1 MRAFDIIAKKR
12 DKKELNKEEIEF
24 FIEGYTKGE
33 VTDYQTSALLM
44 AIYLNGFTKEETV
57 NLTMAMIKSGDIVDL
72 SEINGIKVDKH
83 STGGVGDKTSL
94 ILVPMVAAAGGK
106 VAKLSGRG
114 LGHTGGTLDKL
125 EAIPGFDINVSK
137 ENFID
142 FVNKSGLVIAGQT
155 QNIVPA
161 DKKIYALRDVTATID
176 SIPLIA
182 ASIMSKKIASGSDAI
197 LLDVKYGDGA
207 FMKTKEDAEKLAEA
221 MVSIGKGLN
230 RNTSAAITLNG
241 EPLGY
246 AIGNALEIQEVIE
259 VLSDRGPED
268 LRELCLR
275 LGAQMLKLSNIETD
289 VNKGR
294 AILEEV
300 LKNGKALE
308 KLKELVANQ
317 GGDVKVIEDK
327 DLFTISEIEHEV
339 KAQEAGYVYE
349 LNAEKVGIASLIA
362 GAGRETKDDAIDYG
376 AGIILAKKMGSYVNK
391 GDVLATIYTS
401 DMSRIKKA
409 EEMLLS
415 AYTMSNEKPAKSDI
429 IHKIIE

>member
-12 DKKELNKEEIEF
+12 DKKELSKEEIEF

-44 AIYLNGFTKEETV
+44 AIYLNGFSKEETV
-57 NLTMAMIKSGDIVDL
+57 NLTMAMIKSGDVVDL

-125 EAIPGFDINVSK
+125 EAIPGFDVNVSK
-137 ENFID
+137 DNFID

-246 AIGNALEIQEVIE
+246 AIGNALEIQEVIK
-259 VLSDRGPED
+259 VLSDRGPAD

-275 LGAQMLKLSNIETD
+275 LGAQMLKLSNIEAD

-317 GGDVKVIEDK
+317 GGDTRVIEDK
-327 DLFTISEIEHEV
+327 NLFTIAEIAHEV
-339 KAQEAGYVYE
+339 KAQEEGYVYE
-349 LNAEKVGIASLIA
+349 LNAEKVGISSLLA
-362 GAGRETKDDAIDYG
+362 GAGRETKDDVIDYG

-391 GDVLATIYTS
+391 GDILATIYTS
-401 DMSRIKKA
+401 DMTRVEKA

-415 AYTMSNEKPAKSDI
+415 AYTMSDEKPAKSDI

>member
-12 DKKELNKEEIEF
+12 DKKELSKEEIEF

-44 AIYLNGFTKEETV
+44 AIYLNGFSKEETV
-57 NLTMAMIKSGDIVDL
+57 NLTMAMIKSGDVVDL

-137 ENFID
+137 ENFIN

-275 LGAQMLKLSNIETD
+275 LGAQMLKLSNIEVD

-317 GGDVKVIEDK
+317 GGDVSVIEDK
-327 DLFTISEIEHEV
+327 NLFTIAEIAHEV
-339 KAQEAGYVYE
+339 KAQEEGYVYE
-349 LNAEKVGIASLIA
+349 LNAEKVGIASLLA
-362 GAGRETKDDAIDYG
+362 GAGRETKDDVIDYG
-376 AGIILAKKMGSYVNK
+376 AGIILSKKMGSYVNE
-391 GDVLATIYTS
+391 GDILATIYTS
-401 DMSRIKKA
+401 DMSRIEKS

-415 AYTMSNEKPAKSDI
+415 AYTMSNEKPAKADI

>member
-12 DKKELNKEEIEF
+12 DNKELSKEEIEF
-24 FIEGYTKGE
+24 FIEGYTKGD
-33 VTDYQTSALLM
+33 VTDYQASALLM
-44 AIYLNGFTKEETV
+44 AIYINGFSKEETV
-57 NLTMAMIKSGDIVDL
+57 NLTMAMIKSGDVVDL

-94 ILVPMVAAAGGK
+94 ILVPMVAAAGAK

-125 EAIPGFDINVSK
+125 EAVPGFDINVSK
-137 ENFID
+137 ENFIN

-161 DKKIYALRDVTATID
+161 DKKLYALRDVTATID
-176 SIPLIA
+176 SISLIA

-241 EPLGY
+241 EPLGH

-259 VLSDRGPED
+259 VLSDKGPED

-275 LGAQMLKLSNIETD
+275 LGAQMLKLSNVEED

-294 AILEEV
+294 EVLEEV
-300 LKNGKALE
+300 LRNGQALE
-308 KLKELVANQ
+308 KLKELVINQ
-317 GGDVKVIEDK
+317 GGDVKVIENK
-327 DLFTISEIEHEV
+327 DLFTISEVVHEV
-339 KAQEAGYVYE
+339 KAQEEGYVYE
-349 LNAEKVGIASLIA
+349 LNAEKVGIASLLA
-362 GAGRETKDDAIDYG
+362 GAGRETKDDSIDYG

-391 GDVLATIYTS
+391 GDLLATIYTS
-401 DMSRIKKA
+401 DKNRIEKS

-415 AYTMSNEKPAKSDI
+415 AYTISNEKPSKNEI
-429 IHKIIE
+429 IYKIIE

>member
-12 DKKELNKEEIEF
+12 DKKELSKEEIEF

-44 AIYLNGFTKEETV
+44 AIYLNGFSKEETV
-57 NLTMAMIKSGDIVDL
+57 NLTMAMIKSGDVVDL

-137 ENFID
+137 ENFIN

-275 LGAQMLKLSNIETD
+275 LGAQMLKLSNIELD

-317 GGDVKVIEDK
+317 GGDVSVIEDK
-327 DLFTISEIEHEV
+327 NLFTIAEIAHEV
-339 KAQEAGYVYE
+339 KAQEEGYVYE
-349 LNAEKVGIASLIA
+349 LNAEKVGIASLLA
-362 GAGRETKDDAIDYG
+362 GAGRETKDDVIDYG
-376 AGIILAKKMGSYVNK
+376 AGIILSKKMGSYVNK
-391 GDVLATIYTS
+391 GDILATIYTS
-401 DMSRIKKA
+401 DMSRIEKS

-415 AYTMSNEKPAKSDI
+415 AYTMSNEKPAKVDI

>member
-12 DKKELNKEEIEF
+12 DKKELSKEEIEF
-24 FIEGYTKGE
+24 FVEGYTKGE

-44 AIYLNGFTKEETV
+44 AIYLNGFSKEETV
-57 NLTMAMIKSGDIVDL
+57 NLTMAMIKSGDVVDL
-72 SEINGIKVDKH
+72 SEISGIKVDKH

-137 ENFID
+137 ENFIK

-268 LRELCLR
+268 LRELCLK
-275 LGAQMLKLSNIETD
+275 LGAQMLKLSNIEAD

-317 GGDVKVIEDK
+317 SGDIRVIDDK
-327 DLFTISEIEHEV
+327 KLFTIAEIVHQV
-339 KAQEAGYVYE
+339 KAQEEGYVYE
-349 LNAEKVGIASLIA
+349 LNAEKVGIASLLA
-362 GAGRETKDDAIDYG
+362 GAGRETKDDVIDYG
-376 AGIILAKKMGSYVNK
+376 AGIILVKKMGSYVNK
-391 GDVLATIYTS
+391 GDILATIYTS
-401 DMSRIKKA
+401 DMSRVEKS

-415 AYTMSNEKPAKSDI
+415 AYTMSNKKPAKADI